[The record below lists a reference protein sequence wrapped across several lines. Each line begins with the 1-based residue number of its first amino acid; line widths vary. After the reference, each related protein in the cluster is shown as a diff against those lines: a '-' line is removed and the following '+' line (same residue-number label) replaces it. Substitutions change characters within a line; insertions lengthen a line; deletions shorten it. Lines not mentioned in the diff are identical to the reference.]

1 MKLLIID
8 GLSEMFTRQTF
19 LHFFK
24 RLESGLAGGGAAVNT
39 GVSLG
44 YTLFIDQLA
53 AEVSVFA
60 QLRKCLL
67 CLTEF

>member
-8 GLSEMFTRQTF
+8 ELCEMFTRQTF

-53 AEVSVFA
+53 AEFLDVVVVVVVSEAGV
-60 QLRKCLL
+60 QC
-67 CLTEF
+67 